1 MSFTLAVLFALALKP
16 VWAEGVDEKI
26 KVLESELA
34 TLKTQQVEIKRETA
48 RATAAAD
55 AMPAISWRPGR
66 GLTLQAADK
75 SWRANVNY
83 EAQGQLSF
91 FPDTDARAP
100 ETGETGGPA
109 QGNWVTRHMETE
121 WNFGMYDDL
130 FEVGM
135 DMDWSGSTPRT
146 KSRRFRTNLNKF
158 SPYYPIVDWMH
169 ISVRSYN
176 PVYNSSSGTGTTLER
191 ANVMDSFFST
201 MSQRGLGLTWQNV
214 PLGMGRIQDLTLAL
228 TTGQQYNSVN
238 SSSNVSKKG
247 FVGAMEYQPF
257 SSMKGSPFQGLGIG
271 AGYLND
277 HMDRSRGSSSPAV
290 AAVSAGSKG
299 GGDPTIFSV
308 DTNGRRQV
316 VSVWT
321 QYNQGPY
328 RLAVASDWHTLD
340 RDFSQPA
347 FVTGTKLKDAKI
359 NDLLFRAGY
368 FVWGDE
374 NGGLMVAYNHFRNYF
389 DAGKGYA
396 TRNNLSSSMRRSHE
410 IKNIITTRYFYK
422 PNIIYSLEAR
432 ANHYDKMES
441 AADARKLGISVADA
455 GSGGGTAT
463 EIVFAVK
470 YDF

>member
-1 MSFTLAVLFALALKP
+1 
-16 VWAEGVDEKI
+16 
-26 KVLESELA
+26 
-34 TLKTQQVEIKRETA
+34 
-48 RATAAAD
+48 
-55 AMPAISWRPGR
+55 
-66 GLTLQAADK
+66 
-75 SWRANVNY
+75 
-83 EAQGQLSF
+83 
-91 FPDTDARAP
+91 
-100 ETGETGGPA
+100 
-109 QGNWVTRHMETE
+109 
-121 WNFGMYDDL
+121 
-130 FEVGM
+130 
-135 DMDWSGSTPRT
+135 
-146 KSRRFRTNLNKF
+146 
-158 SPYYPIVDWMH
+158 
-169 ISVRSYN
+169 
-176 PVYNSSSGTGTTLER
+176 
-191 ANVMDSFFST
+191 
-201 MSQRGLGLTWQNV
+201 
-214 PLGMGRIQDLTLAL
+214 
-228 TTGQQYNSVN
+228 VN

-374 NGGLMVAYNHFRNYF
+374 NGGLMLAYNHFRNYF

-396 TRNNLSSSMRRSHE
+396 TRNNLSSSMRRHHE

-422 PNIIYSLEAR
+422 PNIIYTLEAR

-455 GSGGGTAT
+455 GRGGGTAT

>member
-1 MSFTLAVLFALALKP
+1 MSA
-16 VWAEGVDEKI
+16 
-26 KVLESELA
+26 
-34 TLKTQQVEIKRETA
+34 
-48 RATAAAD
+48 
-55 AMPAISWRPGR
+55 
-66 GLTLQAADK
+66 
-75 SWRANVNY
+75 
-83 EAQGQLSF
+83 
-91 FPDTDARAP
+91 
-100 ETGETGGPA
+100 
-109 QGNWVTRHMETE
+109 
-121 WNFGMYDDL
+121 
-130 FEVGM
+130 
-135 DMDWSGSTPRT
+135 
-146 KSRRFRTNLNKF
+146 
-158 SPYYPIVDWMH
+158 
-169 ISVRSYN
+169 
-176 PVYNSSSGTGTTLER
+176 
-191 ANVMDSFFST
+191 
-201 MSQRGLGLTWQNV
+201 RGLGLTWQSLPV
-214 PLGMGRIQDLTLAL
+214 GAGQIKDLTLAL

-271 AGYLND
+271 VGYLND

-299 GGDPTIFSV
+299 GGDPTIFSI

-328 RLAVASDWHTLD
+328 RLGVASDWHTLD

-347 FVTGTKLKDAKI
+347 FVTGTKLGDAKLT
-359 NDLLFRAGY
+359 DLLIRAGY

-374 NGGLMVAYNHFRNYF
+374 NGGLMLAYNHFRNYF

-422 PNIIYSLEAR
+422 PNIIYTLEAR

-441 AADARKLGISVADA
+441 AANARKLGISAADA
-455 GSGGGTAT
+455 GKGGGTAT